1 MPDVFISQSKKD
13 LPPKKAESF
22 PDKIS
27 STKKEKSEIAG
38 RPHGFFSTFT
48 LYPERIDFETR
59 GDDEKIVLILRQHI
73 IVNLKWIVFA
83 ILMFLTPSVVKSFG
97 VFNSVPGGFE
107 LVTTMAWYLVSMAY
121 AFEGF
126 LNWYFNVYIVTNERI
141 VDVNFHNLIYKSVSD
156 ATLDNIQ
163 DVTYNMGGVIRT
175 VFNYGDVFIQTA
187 SEVSRFDF
195 VAVPNPSR
203 VSKIIN
209 ELTEEHE
216 ENK

>member
-1 MPDVFISQSKKD
+1 MPDIFISQ
-13 LPPKKAESF
+13 PKKTLPEEKKESLSNKTSLTEKKK
-22 PDKIS
+22 PKIS
-27 STKKEKSEIAG
+27 G
-38 RPHGFFSTFT
+38 RTHGFLSTFS

-73 IVNLKWIVFA
+73 IVNVKWIVFA

-97 VFNSVPGGFE
+97 VFNSVSGGFE

-163 DVTYNMGGVIRT
+163 DVTYNMGGVTRT

-195 VAVPNPSR
+195 IAVPDPSR

-216 ENK
+216 EKK